1 MSQTVSP
8 TLAVL
13 AGLQPVDGTAAS
25 LRAAIAATTTKR
37 VNLYAQQGTEAAA
50 AAQVVLQT
58 DDAAMIAAAQA
69 AVEATTQNIA
79 RVEVWLAELTAQ
91 IVPAQVSAT
100 VTALTAAGQQA
111 DATIGAYATWRAQT
125 VPTIIA
131 DLVQGAALRR
141 SAQAAYQGFSQSVAA
156 AELSATDAASLPA
169 VTPPAF
175 GAASAGVTVPAQAY
189 VVNLLDSAL
198 LNLGG

>member
-1 MSQTVSP
+1 
-8 TLAVL
+8 
-13 AGLQPVDGTAAS
+13 
-25 LRAAIAATTTKR
+25 
-37 VNLYAQQGTEAAA
+37 
-50 AAQVVLQT
+50 
-58 DDAAMIAAAQA
+58 MIAAAQA

-141 SAQAAYQGFSQSVAA
+141 SAQAAYQGFSLSVAA

>member
-141 SAQAAYQGFSQSVAA
+141 SAQAAYQGFSLSVAA